1 MKTVVMGVLIL
12 LCAGITSS
20 GASAMPLGVG
30 LDTADELSSLVQ
42 QVDTKYRR
50 YGEQWRGQDYNN
62 HWGWY
67 GWPSGFGLSL
77 PFLANRYYGDHVE
90 YCLNQHHSYDP
101 NTNIYIGSDGLR
113 HECIGDDGNG
123 IVISPTAAEP
133 VPCVKTNVTNLKN
146 ACSM

>member
-1 MKTVVMGVLIL
+1 MKTITVGILTL
-12 LCAGITSS
+12 LCAGIISS

-30 LDTADELSSLVQ
+30 SITAERASSLVQ
-42 QVDTKYRR
+42 QIDTRHR
-50 YGEQWRGQDYNN
+50 YGEQWRGLNYNH

-133 VPCVKTNVTNLKN
+133 CVKTNVTNLKN
-146 ACSM
+146 ACPM